1 LVVHHGTSHTVARV
15 VRQGNYAQLRLAE
28 PVVAA
33 RGDRVVLRTHTTVGG
48 GVVLDP
54 QPPRALDPARLEL
67 LERGDPSSIVTA
79 IVNAPVTGPELQA
92 RGLLA
97 PARLAEGLAA
107 MRAAGDWY
115 FAPQWLDELRARVRA
130 RLHEQAEREPLDPG
144 LQLGQLLANRPWAN
158 AIAPLLELERRG
170 GKAYLP
176 GAAPSLAGRDEDA
189 ARLDAQLAE
198 EGIVKVD
205 DRELAA
211 FLEQAGRLHRVGDG
225 FAVSPALY
233 DRGVD
238 VILGLTPIT
247 LAAFRDA
254 LGVSRRTAQLLLE
267 RYDADGLTRRVGDE
281 RVLRRK
287 AVDSRG

>member
-1 LVVHHGTSHTVARV
+1 
-15 VRQGNYAQLRLAE
+15 
-28 PVVAA
+28 
-33 RGDRVVLRTHTTVGG
+33 
-48 GVVLDP
+48 
-54 QPPRALDPARLEL
+54 
-67 LERGDPSSIVTA
+67 
-79 IVNAPVTGPELQA
+79 
-92 RGLLA
+92 
-97 PARLAEGLAA
+97 
-107 MRAAGDWY
+107 
-115 FAPQWLDELRARVRA
+115 
-130 RLHEQAEREPLDPG
+130 
-144 LQLGQLLANRPWAN
+144 LANRPWAN